1 MIQEKD
7 RKVAKY
13 YLLEMDWDMNAAI
26 QEYREDLKWQR
37 QNKKSIEI
45 KQLSV
50 NKSSEGKE
58 IARFYELQQLK
69 SKKSN

>member
-13 YLLEMDWDMNAAI
+13 YLLETDWDMNAAI
-26 QEYREDLKWQR
+26 QEYKEDVKWQR
-37 QNKKSIEI
+37 QNKKNIEI

-69 SKKSN
+69 SKKIN